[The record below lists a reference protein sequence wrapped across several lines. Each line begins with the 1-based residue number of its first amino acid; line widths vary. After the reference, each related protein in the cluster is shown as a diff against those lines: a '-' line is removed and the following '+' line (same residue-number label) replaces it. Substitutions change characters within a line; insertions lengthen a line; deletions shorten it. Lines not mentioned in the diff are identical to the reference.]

1 MVDPAYAF
9 GGSAGFLGLVDVT
22 ASVGLRPRELRW
34 IACSISSKVQRW
46 SSPYA
51 ALPTG
56 LYAM

>member
-1 MVDPAYAF
+1 VVDPADAF
-9 GGSAGFLGLVDVT
+9 GGSAGSSASSNVT

-34 IACSISSKVQRW
+34 TASSISSKVQRW

-51 ALPTG
+51 ALPAG